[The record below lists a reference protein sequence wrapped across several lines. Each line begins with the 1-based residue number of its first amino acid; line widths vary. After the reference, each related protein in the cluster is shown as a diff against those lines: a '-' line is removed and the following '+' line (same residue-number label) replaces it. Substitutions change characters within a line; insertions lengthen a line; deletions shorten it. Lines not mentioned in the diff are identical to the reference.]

1 MVKGWGHPITGLVS
15 AGFLLGFC
23 WVSGSAVNTCHTEMG
38 GQVRAVQIIPERD
51 LYRLVIMRGALMSDY
66 RVSIRGGNRAGGGW
80 A

>member
-1 MVKGWGHPITGLVS
+1 MV
-15 AGFLLGFC
+15 
-23 WVSGSAVNTCHTEMG
+23 
-38 GQVRAVQIIPERD
+38 RDVQIIPERD